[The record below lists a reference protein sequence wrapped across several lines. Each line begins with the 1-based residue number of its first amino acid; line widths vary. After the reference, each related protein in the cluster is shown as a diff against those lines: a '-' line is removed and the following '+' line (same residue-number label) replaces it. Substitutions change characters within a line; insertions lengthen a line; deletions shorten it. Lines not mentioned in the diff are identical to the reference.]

1 MSDSL
6 WPNGLQH
13 TSLPCLSQSPRIC
26 LNLFPLKQWFY
37 PTISSSVT
45 PFSSCPQ
52 SFPAS
57 GSFLMSQFFTSGGQ
71 NIGVSPSASVLP
83 MNIQGWFPLGL
94 TDLISLQS
102 KGLSRVFSSTTIWK
116 YQFFGA
122 QPFLWSNSHIPTWL
136 LEKPKLWIY
145 GPMSAKWCLCFVIYC
160 PCLSQRFFQGARVF

>member
-6 WPNGLQH
+6 WPHGLQH
-13 TSLPCLSQSPRIC
+13 TSLPCLSQSPSIC
-26 LNLFPLKQWFY
+26 SNSFPLNQWCY

-57 GSFLMSQFFTSGGQ
+57 GSFLMSQFFISGGQ

-83 MNIQGWFPLGL
+83 MNIQDLFPLGL

-102 KGLSRVFSSTTIWK
+102 KGLSSVFSSITTRK

-122 QPFLWSNSHIPTWL
+122 QPSLWSNSHIPTWL
-136 LEKPKLWIY
+136 LEKPKLWLY
-145 GPMSAKWCLCFVIYC
+145 GPVSAKWCLCFLI
-160 PCLSQRFFQGARVF
+160 PCLGLSQLFFQGARVF